1 MNKLD
6 TTHIEMLDGLPESA
20 TTSLKVCAIVSTRS
34 RATLFRDNKA
44 GKLPFVKVGN
54 ATKVRIGD
62 LRKYLS
68 GEVAQ

>member
-6 TTHIEMLDGLPESA
+6 TAHIEGFDKSPDAALL
-20 TTSLKVCAIVSTRS
+20 SLCACTYIASRS
-34 RATLFRDNKA
+34 RATLYRDHQA

>member
-6 TTHIEMLDGLPESA
+6 ITHVEGFDKLPA
-20 TTSLKVCAIVSTRS
+20 PALVSLTAGGIISSRS
-34 RATLFRDNKA
+34 RATLYRDNKA

-54 ATKVRIGD
+54 ATKVRVGD

-68 GEVAQ
+68 GEVA